1 MITLYHSPFTRSLLI
16 RFALEELEIPHEIVR
31 VDVSRGEHKQA
42 AYLQVNPLGQLP
54 ALRDGELII
63 REAAAIALHL
73 ADKASSKGLAPKV
86 GTLERASY
94 YQWVVFSVA
103 TELLALGKIAM
114 HTRVLPEP
122 QRVAAIA
129 ADGHAQWAEVA
140 PVLGAGVRGK
150 RYLLGDTFSLA
161 DVLVGGSLW
170 LAGFPE
176 VLAPYPELAEY
187 YERVSARPAFRRAL
201 SDEVGA

>member
-1 MITLYHSPFTRSLLI
+1 M
-16 RFALEELEIPHEIVR
+16 
-31 VDVSRGEHKQA
+31 
-42 AYLQVNPLGQLP
+42 NPLGRLP

-73 ADKASSKGLAPKV
+73 ADKAESKGLAPKV

-103 TELLALGKIAM
+103 TELFALSKIAM

-140 PVLGAGVRGK
+140 PVLTAGVRGK
-150 RYLLGDTFSLA
+150 RYPLGRHL
-161 DVLVGGSLW
+161 
-170 LAGFPE
+170 LAGGRIGRRFAVARGISRGLGALPRTCS
-176 VLAPYPELAEY
+176 VL
-187 YERVSARPAFRRAL
+187 
-201 SDEVGA
+201 